1 LLKLEVVDTA
11 DVGFFKE
18 DDGDAKTNGVE
29 PLLCCS
35 CLIVVLLIAAAN
47 VILTSKVFV
56 N

>member
-18 DDGDAKTNGVE
+18 EDADAKTNGVE
-29 PLLCCS
+29 SLLCCS
-35 CLIVVLLIAAAN
+35 CLIVVVLIAAN
-47 VILTSKVFV
+47 VILTSKVLV